1 MNNPGNAVIA
11 RAAANARQGKGKGYA
26 LRGRNLRPEESSRRD
41 PMKVA
46 QYEVLGWRSE
56 KATRPG
62 RDDRHLL
69 TLVMPHAKDQ
79 EPSVSIVPCGTDILF
94 LASFPSTS
102 YWATFIES
110 LWDESSSPT
119 RRSCVDSHQRPRGQ
133 DWINGRQPVLR
144 LIFPASIKELIG
156 NQPWRPKTLCNIFRF

>member
-26 LRGRNLRPEESSRRD
+26 LRGRNLCPEESSRRD

-62 RDDRHLL
+62 RDDR
-69 TLVMPHAKDQ
+69 
-79 EPSVSIVPCGTDILF
+79 
-94 LASFPSTS
+94 
-102 YWATFIES
+102 
-110 LWDESSSPT
+110 
-119 RRSCVDSHQRPRGQ
+119 
-133 DWINGRQPVLR
+133 
-144 LIFPASIKELIG
+144 
-156 NQPWRPKTLCNIFRF
+156 